1 MRKQT
6 KTAVHAERLR
16 KKAPAAVVK
25 HLLRRAV
32 AAVRTSL

>member
-16 KKAPAAVVK
+16 KKAPAAAVK